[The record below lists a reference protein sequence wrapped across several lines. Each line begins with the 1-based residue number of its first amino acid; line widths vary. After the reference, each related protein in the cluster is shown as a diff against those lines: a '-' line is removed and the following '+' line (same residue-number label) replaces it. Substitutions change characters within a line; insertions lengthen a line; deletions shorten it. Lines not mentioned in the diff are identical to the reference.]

1 MIQMKRLY
9 SEPGKQD
16 GVRILVDRVWP
27 RGFSKD
33 RARIDE
39 WRKELGPAPPQMVRP
54 RFSEVGGLSGTL
66 PKRAGRIRGNRGAQ
80 GIGRTFRH
88 EAITL
93 IYSAADEQH
102 NQAVVLKA
110 FLDELISA
118 HAKTR

>member
-39 WRKELGPAPPQMVRP
+39 WRKNWAQHRRKWFGHDSAKWAGFQARYRKELAE
-54 RFSEVGGLSGTL
+54 SE
-66 PKRAGRIRGNRGAQ
+66 
-80 GIGRTFRH
+80 GI
-88 EAITL
+88 EAL
-93 IYSAADEQH
+93 KELAARSAM
-102 NQAVVLKA
+102 KP
-110 FLDELISA
+110 S
-118 HAKTR
+118 R